1 MARSWLWCQ
10 VRVELR
16 DDTGTFSIAAAS
28 ADDDKYDEE
37 RDDDDD
43 GIVAVFHYEYVW
55 SKYFCSFF
63 QT

>member
-1 MARSWLWCQ
+1 
-10 VRVELR
+10 VELR

-43 GIVAVFHYEYVW
+43 GIVAVFHYEYV
-55 SKYFCSFF
+55 
-63 QT
+63 

>member
-16 DDTGTFSIAAAS
+16 DDTGTFSIAASA

-43 GIVAVFHYEYVW
+43 GIVAVFRYECV
-55 SKYFCSFF
+55 
-63 QT
+63 